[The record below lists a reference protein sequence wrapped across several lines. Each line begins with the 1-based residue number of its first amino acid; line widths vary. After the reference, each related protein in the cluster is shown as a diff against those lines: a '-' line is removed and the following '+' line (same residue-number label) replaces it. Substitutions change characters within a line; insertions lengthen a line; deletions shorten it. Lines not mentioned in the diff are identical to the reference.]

1 MNFTKGF
8 RMNLALES
16 NTVLILQAPSSVRM
30 WCHDVDDAVHRE
42 GTTQFQT
49 VKHLER
55 WKKESLLQANKQ
67 TCRKTFFLRNP
78 GNPSYQI
85 EASSCWTLEW
95 ATKAFCLY
103 VIASFR
109 RSRGWI
115 SPTCMVFS
123 MDVNTGLKTSM
134 NLTTTKNN
142 TCQVSPSGLWLRMT
156 SSS

>member
-1 MNFTKGF
+1 M
-8 RMNLALES
+8 
-16 NTVLILQAPSSVRM
+16 
-30 WCHDVDDAVHRE
+30 
-42 GTTQFQT
+42 
-49 VKHLER
+49 
-55 WKKESLLQANKQ
+55 
-67 TCRKTFFLRNP
+67 
-78 GNPSYQI
+78 

-134 NLTTTKNN
+134 NLTTTPARFPHQGCGWGWPPARRRCACCPPARWRNLAPGGN
-142 TCQVSPSGLWLRMT
+142 IHLYVPSLSGTWARSLRYSPRNCDSIRARRFNSSDSWKIST
-156 SSS
+156 SIKTLNMFNWTSYTWT